1 MGRSTWDALRFTYIS
16 VADLG
21 RASIRS
27 GTYRGREIDAVAHAC
42 TTTVRRCKGRDMGRA
57 TWDAL
62 HDDWDVLLGDALHFD
77 VHSSY

>member
-1 MGRSTWDALRFTYIS
+1 
-16 VADLG
+16 
-21 RASIRS
+21 
-27 GTYRGREIDAVAHAC
+27 
-42 TTTVRRCKGRDMGRA
+42 MGRA